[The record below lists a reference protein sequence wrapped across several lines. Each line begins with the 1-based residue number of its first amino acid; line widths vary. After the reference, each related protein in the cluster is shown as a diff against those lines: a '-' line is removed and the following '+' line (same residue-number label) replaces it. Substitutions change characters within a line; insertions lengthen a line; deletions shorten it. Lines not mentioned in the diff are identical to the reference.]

1 MKSIC
6 AQTHESTRQQSLHLT
21 KQLHGKQVLRV
32 QSLFM
37 RLGSNQ
43 HAKTILN
50 DMSFNLRVGHVM
62 AVLGPNGVGKSS
74 LLHSLSGDIKLQ
86 NGQIF
91 FDEQSITDLSPK
103 TLATMRAVLP
113 QQQSMSFNMR
123 VSTVVAMG
131 AYPFIQANPNDV
143 TQWVAQALQEVDLE
157 ALQNRDYLALSGG
170 EQQRVQFARLL
181 VQAYAI
187 IQQRGH
193 VYIFLDEPTASLDPK
208 HQVLL
213 MRVVRAL
220 ADSRCAA
227 VLVVMHDLN
236 LAARWCDKVL
246 LLNQGEVVT
255 CDHPKQALTSD
266 RLESVYGIPM
276 TVMRNPHHDQSVW
289 VVSHG

>member
-1 MKSIC
+1 MKKIC
-6 AQTHESTRQQSLHLT
+6 AQTYESIRQPSLHQT
-21 KQLHGKQVLRV
+21 KKNNGKPSLRV
-32 QSLFM
+32 QSLCM

-43 HAKTILN
+43 HTKMILN
-50 DMSFNLRVGHVM
+50 DISFDLPVGQVM
-62 AVLGPNGVGKSS
+62 AVLGPNGAGKSS
-74 LLHSLSGDIKLQ
+74 LLHSLSGDIKPYY
-86 NGQIF
+86 GQIF
-91 FDEQSITDLSPK
+91 FDEQSITDLSSK
-103 TLATMRAVLP
+103 TLATIRAVLP
-113 QQQSMSFNMR
+113 QQQSMSFNMT
-123 VSTVVAMG
+123 VATVVAMG
-131 AYPFIQANPNDV
+131 AYPFIQATPNDV
-143 TQWVAQALQEVDLE
+143 SQWVVQALQAVDLE

-187 IQQRGH
+187 IQQRKH

-220 ADSRCAA
+220 AGSRCAA

-246 LLNQGEVVT
+246 LLNQGQVVT
-255 CDHPKQALTSD
+255 CDHPSKALTSD

-276 TVMRNPHHDQSVW
+276 AVMRNPHHAQSVW

>member
-1 MKSIC
+1 
-6 AQTHESTRQQSLHLT
+6 
-21 KQLHGKQVLRV
+21 
-32 QSLFM
+32 M

-43 HAKTILN
+43 HAKMILN
-50 DMSFNLRVGHVM
+50 DISFDLPVGQVM
-62 AVLGPNGVGKSS
+62 AVLGPNGAGKSS
-74 LLHSLSGDIKLQ
+74 LLHSLSGDVKPLY
-86 NGQIF
+86 GQIF
-91 FDEQSITDLSPK
+91 FDEKSITDFSPK
-103 TLATMRAVLP
+103 TLATIRAVLP
-113 QQQSMSFNMR
+113 QQQSMSFNMT
-123 VSTVVAMG
+123 VATVVAMG

-143 TQWVAQALQEVDLE
+143 TQWVAQALLEVDLE

-187 IQQRGH
+187 IQKRGH

-227 VLVVMHDLN
+227 VMVVMHDLN

-246 LLNQGEVVT
+246 LLNQGQVVT
-255 CDHPKQALTSD
+255 FGHPSKALTSD

-276 TVMRNPHHDQSVW
+276 AVMRNPHHAQSVW

>member
-1 MKSIC
+1 MNSTR
-6 AQTHESTRQQSLHLT
+6 AQTHDSTRKQSLHLT
-21 KQLHGKQVLRV
+21 TPLNGEQALRV

-50 DMSFNLRVGHVM
+50 DVSFNLPVGQVM
-62 AVLGPNGVGKSS
+62 AVLGPNGAGKSS
-74 LLHSLSGDIKLQ
+74 LLHCLSGDIKLQ
-86 NGQIF
+86 YGQIF
-91 FDEQSITDLSPK
+91 FDEKSLTDLSPK
-103 TLATMRAVLP
+103 LLATIRAVLP
-113 QQQSMSFNMR
+113 QQQSMSFNMT

-143 TQWVAQALQEVDLE
+143 TQWVVQALQEVDLE

-170 EQQRVQFARLL
+170 EQQRVQLARLL

-187 IQQRGH
+187 IQKRGH

-227 VLVVMHDLN
+227 VFVVMHDLS

-246 LLNQGEVVT
+246 LLNQGQVIT
-255 CDHPKQALTSD
+255 CDHPIQALTSE

-276 TVMRNPHHDQSVW
+276 TVMRNPHHGQSVW
-289 VVSHG
+289 VLSHG

>member
-1 MKSIC
+1 MKTICVQTYESI
-6 AQTHESTRQQSLHLT
+6 RQSLPRLTKKFSVKQSLH
-21 KQLHGKQVLRV
+21 V
-32 QSLFM
+32 QSLCM

-43 HAKTILN
+43 HAKMILN
-50 DMSFNLRVGHVM
+50 DISFDLPVGQVM
-62 AVLGPNGVGKSS
+62 AVLGPNGAGKSS
-74 LLHSLSGDIKLQ
+74 LLHSLSSDVKPLY
-86 NGQIF
+86 GQIF
-91 FDEQSITDLSPK
+91 FDEKSITDFSPK
-103 TLATMRAVLP
+103 TLATIRAVLP
-113 QQQSMSFNMR
+113 QQQSMSFNMT
-123 VSTVVAMG
+123 VATVVAMG

-143 TQWVAQALQEVDLE
+143 TQWVAQALLEVDLE

-170 EQQRVQFARLL
+170 EQHRVQFARLL

-187 IQQRGH
+187 IQKRGH

-227 VLVVMHDLN
+227 VMVVMHDLN
-236 LAARWCDKVL
+236 LAARWSDKVL
-246 LLNQGEVVT
+246 LLNHGQVVT
-255 CDHPKQALTSD
+255 FGHPSKALTSD

-276 TVMRNPHHDQSVW
+276 AVMRNPHHAQSVW